1 LKSSII
7 FVKRNKEVFFS
18 VSKTRKV
25 FKTFLKKISRI
36 EKFYYLCPTK
46 QREDLSSFVK
56 FFESF
61 SSEKKDT
68 AAYGR

>member
-1 LKSSII
+1 MKSSII

-36 EKFYYLCPTK
+36 EKFYYLCPAK
-46 QREDLSSFVK
+46 QRRFIFIVK
-56 FFESF
+56 FFEIF